1 MQNADVLDYIGE
13 PNFKICLLQLAFQ
26 SVEIAKKKFSQLFEI
41 IKKGHERYYFVSFVL
56 ATSIIY
62 NFVIIFENTQFQSK
76 SRQNN
81 NFEIQFL
88 LGFSLLPMH
97 VIRFL

>member
-26 SVEIAKKKFSQLFEI
+26 SVEIAKKKRFSQLFQI
-41 IKKGHERYYFVSFVL
+41 IKKGHEIERYYFVSFVL
-56 ATSIIY
+56 ATSITY
-62 NFVIIFENTQFQSK
+62 NLVIIFENTQFQSF
-76 SRQNN
+76 SRQNY

-88 LGFSLLPMH
+88 LGFSLLLTQ
-97 VIRFL
+97 RR

>member
-26 SVEIAKKKFSQLFEI
+26 SVEIAKKKFSQLFQI
-41 IKKGHERYYFVSFVL
+41 IKKGHEFERYYFVSFVL

-62 NFVIIFENTQFQSK
+62 NLVIIFENTQFQSF
-76 SRQNN
+76 SRQNY
-81 NFEIQFL
+81 NFEIQFI
-88 LGFSLLPMH
+88 LGFSLLLTQ
-97 VIRFL
+97 RR